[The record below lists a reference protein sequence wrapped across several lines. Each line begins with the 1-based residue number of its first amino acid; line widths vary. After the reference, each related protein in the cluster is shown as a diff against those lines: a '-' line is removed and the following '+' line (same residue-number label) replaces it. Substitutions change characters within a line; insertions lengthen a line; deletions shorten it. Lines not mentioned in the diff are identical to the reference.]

1 MSGDGREAAEL
12 ALEVRALIDE
22 MMTVESPPE
31 ALEAAAAGLRT
42 LTERLRASGGALR
55 GPLTSAPDGDPANFF
70 AFSPVSGASNPVAPP
85 MRVTV
90 SGTTVDATCTF
101 GKAYEGPPGYVHGA
115 WVAAVFDELL
125 GIANAVGGNPAMTGL
140 LEVRYL
146 QPTPLG
152 KELRVVGRHTGQ
164 SGRKSFATGEILDGD
179 VVTAEAKGTFIAVT
193 MTRAAELFGEQLGE
207 TNSDVAENPRA
218 AMANG
223 RD

>member
-1 MSGDGREAAEL
+1 
-12 ALEVRALIDE
+12 VRRLIE
-22 MMTVESPPE
+22 QMMTVESSPE
-31 ALEAAAAGLRT
+31 SLQAAAASLRSA
-42 LTERLRASGGALR
+42 TETLRAAGGDRR

-90 SGTTVDATCTF
+90 SGTAVDATVTF

-152 KELRVVGRHTGQ
+152 RELRVVGRHTGQ

-179 VVTAEAKGTFIAVT
+179 VVTAEASGTFVAVT
-193 MTRAAELFGEQLGE
+193 MTRAGELFGEQLGE
-207 TNSDVAENPRA
+207 MDSDAGASPRG
-218 AMANG
+218 AMAHG